1 MRRAL
6 LGTSIVASLL
16 AVAYLAEAMRYP
28 RGTMAQPGPGLF
40 PLAVGVLLLIVA
52 VGSGLEVWLDGTSGD
67 MGWPRGSDALRVLAV
82 LATSLGYVV
91 LLPYVGHPV
100 AATLVTLAVL
110 QVMHVRGWVLKV
122 GLSLGLGLGSYYLFA
137 VVLGVPLPAGIWVH
151 GFG

>member
-1 MRRAL
+1 
-6 LGTSIVASLL
+6 V
-16 AVAYLAEAMRYP
+16 
-28 RGTMAQPGPGLF
+28 
-40 PLAVGVLLLIVA
+40 